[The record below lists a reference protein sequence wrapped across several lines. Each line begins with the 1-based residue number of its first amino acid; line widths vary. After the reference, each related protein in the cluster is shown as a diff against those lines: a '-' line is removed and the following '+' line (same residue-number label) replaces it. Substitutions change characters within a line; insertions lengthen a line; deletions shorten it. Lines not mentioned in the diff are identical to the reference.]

1 MMNMTVFD
9 SLDTLARA
17 MAMILKNQELLM
29 KHLGVQRDDHW
40 YSNSWNIDKMIDEL
54 YRIE

>member
-1 MMNMTVFD
+1 MNMAVSN

>member
-1 MMNMTVFD
+1 MTVSN
-9 SLDTLARA
+9 SLGTLARA

-29 KHLGVQRDDHW
+29 KHLGVHRDEYW
-40 YSNSWNIDKMIDEL
+40 YSNGWNIDKMIDEL

>member
-1 MMNMTVFD
+1 MSALS

-29 KHLGVQRDDHW
+29 KHLGVHRDEHW
-40 YSNSWNIDKMIDEL
+40 YSNNQNIDKMVDEL

>member
-1 MMNMTVFD
+1 MSVLS

-29 KHLGVQRDDHW
+29 KHLGVHRDEHW
-40 YSNSWNIDKMIDEL
+40 YSNSQNIDKMVDEL
-54 YRIE
+54 HRIE

>member
-1 MMNMTVFD
+1 MTISD

-29 KHLGVQRDDHW
+29 KHLGVHRDEHW
-40 YSNSWNIDKMIDEL
+40 YSNSQDIDKMVDEL
-54 YRIE
+54 YGIE